1 MQILR
6 NEVRTG
12 LLVILTIGLAIGLVL
27 YLNSPGL
34 FRPLHR
40 FDVFFDNAAG
50 IKPGASVMLAGRKI
64 GIVSNISS
72 PVPPQRRPPGKGDY
86 EADVTVDVSAD
97 ARLYRE
103 TKVTM
108 RTFGLLADLVVDF
121 TNGNPDSGL
130 AHSGDTFVGVR
141 APDLGEIGP
150 QIIQKID
157 PALREA
163 TSTLI
168 QLRHTA
174 QNLTRLTEK
183 DSVLM
188 TNLDGTF
195 SNFREVGGNLKLMT
209 EKGGPITNSLD
220 RLQAVLGNAQ
230 DITGQ
235 LAKGNR
241 LEKTLTNLDTSSER
255 LKGVLGQIEGTMD
268 TALPRVNGIVG
279 DLGEL
284 TTKLKSQP
292 WRLLWPSTIKYQGAE
307 EPPVPRVPRK
317 GRSQETVVRNR

>member
-12 LLVILTIGLAIGLVL
+12 LLVILTIGLAVGLVL
-27 YLNSPGL
+27 YLYSPGL

-72 PVPPQRRPPGKGDY
+72 PVPPERRPPGKGDY
-86 EADVTVDVSAD
+86 EADITVEVSSD
-97 ARLYRE
+97 ARLYRQ
-103 TKVTM
+103 TRVTM

-130 AHSGDTFVGVR
+130 ARSGDTFVGVR

-150 QIIQKID
+150 VIIQRLD
-157 PALREA
+157 PALRET

-183 DSVLM
+183 DSVLV
-188 TNLDGTF
+188 TNLDGTLT
-195 SNFREVGGNLKLMT
+195 NFREVGGNLKLMT
-209 EKGGPITNSLD
+209 GKEGPITSSLD
-220 RLQAVLGNAQ
+220 RLQAVLGNVQ
-230 DITGQ
+230 DITAQ
-235 LAKGNR
+235 LSKGDR
-241 LEKTLTNLDTSSER
+241 LEKTLNNLDTSSER
-255 LKGVLGQIEGTMD
+255 LKGTLGRLQGTMD
-268 TALPRVNGIVG
+268 VALPRVNGIVG

-284 TTKLKSQP
+284 TTKLKAQP
-292 WRLLWPSTIKYQGAE
+292 WRLIWPSTIKYQAAE
-307 EPPVPRVPRK
+307 EPAPRVPRK
-317 GRSQETVVRNR
+317 SRRQASGVSSR